1 MNGTYGFVYSGDRG
15 VGLGVFS
22 IKDSV
27 LIGSDTGGAKYSGS
41 AVQNSATGEVTM
53 SFEMFVPA
61 GTLLIQGTS
70 EQDLNYTKTNLTL
83 TLRRDFDNGEAIK
96 VYIPPG
102 NVNLM
107 IRQIPDDYAVFTKGF
122 DIRPVG

>member
-1 MNGTYGFVYSGDRG
+1 MNGTYGFVYSGARG
-15 VGLGVFS
+15 VGLGIFTLR
-22 IKDSV
+22 DSV
-27 LIGSDTGGAKYSGS
+27 LTGSDTGGAKYSGH
-41 AVQNSATGEVTM
+41 AVQDLPTGEVTM

-70 EQDLNYTKTNLTL
+70 EQEMDYTKTNLSL
-83 TLRRDFDNGEAIK
+83 TLQRDFDNGEAFT

-107 IRQIPDDYAVFTKGF
+107 IRQIPDDYAGYTKGF
-122 DIRPVG
+122 DIRPVV

>member
-1 MNGTYGFVYSGDRG
+1 MNGTYGFVYSGARG
-15 VGLGVFS
+15 VGLGIFT
-22 IKDSV
+22 IRDSV
-27 LIGSDTGGAKYSGS
+27 LIGSDTGGAKYSGR
-41 AVQNSATGEVTM
+41 AVQDLATGEVTI

-70 EQDLNYTKTNLTL
+70 EQDLNYTKSNLTL
-83 TLRRDFDNGEAIK
+83 TLQRDFDNGEAMK